1 MFEKASRMKLRFNT
15 SKGMLSVEDVWELP
29 LTSNSGRVNLDDIA
43 KELFKQLK
51 ESDVVSF
58 VTKKTDSNEYTQLA
72 FDIIKHIIDIKLL
85 EREENARIK
94 SNKEKKQQLL
104 ALIAQKENEQLG
116 GMSLEELA
124 ISELVPLG
132 INVTST

>member
-116 GMSLEELA
+116 GMSLEELKTMVDQ
-124 ISELVPLG
+124 L
-132 INVTST
+132 

>member
-15 SKGMLSVEDVWELP
+15 SKGMLSIEDVWELP

-58 VTKKTDSNEYTQLA
+58 VTKKTESDEFIQLS
-72 FDIIKHIIDIKLL
+72 FDIIKHIIEVKLL
-85 EREENARIK
+85 EREENARIR

-116 GMSLEELA
+116 GMSLEELK
-124 ISELVPLG
+124 SMVDKL
-132 INVTST
+132 